1 MTSRRNA
8 VAEYLAATRLFSQ
21 PARRFLAATAL
32 QWCAY
37 GLNGVVFNLYLV
49 QAGYKES
56 FVGHIVSLSAAGM
69 ALCAIPAGMLADRWG
84 RRRCLLLG
92 AVMEGLALAVR
103 ALTPWPGVI
112 GAASFVVGAGQS
124 LYAISAAPFISE
136 HSTVRERTH
145 LFSAFFSVEL
155 LSSVLGSMVGG
166 WTPTLLHLLPATM
179 RPELLGAYRW
189 TLLEGAGLALAG
201 AIPLSLLQ
209 KFREQRLTHPRLTR
223 DPEAR
228 KLIPIGANAFMLGAG
243 AGLVIPFMNLYFA
256 TRFNCSSAQIG
267 VFFAVTQVTTA
278 LAAALGPAL
287 ARRFGKLKTATA
299 SELLSLP
306 FLITLGAEK
315 KLEVAVTAF
324 WLRATL
330 MQSGSPLI
338 NTFVMESLPQNLR
351 ARSAS
356 VNHMVWNTGWAVS
369 ATLAGWIIQRF
380 GYATPF
386 YITAVLY
393 ATAAT
398 SFYLAFRRQ
407 PEVRHVDAVAA
418 EAAAAEEPALPVEAA
433 LND

>member
-1 MTSRRNA
+1 MGHVVSMNA
-8 VAEYLAATRLFSQ
+8 L
-21 PARRFLAATAL
+21 
-32 QWCAY
+32 
-37 GLNGVVFNLYLV
+37 
-49 QAGYKES
+49 
-56 FVGHIVSLSAAGM
+56 GM
-69 ALCAIPAGMLADRWG
+69 ALLALPAGILADRWG

-92 AVMEGLALAVR
+92 AVVEGLALAAR
-103 ALTPWPGVI
+103 ALVGSPGVI
-112 GAASFVVGAGQS
+112 GGASFLVGAGQS
-124 LYAISAAPFISE
+124 LYAIAAAPFISE
-136 HSTVRERTH
+136 HSTARERTH

-155 LSSVLGSMVGG
+155 LAAVVGSMLGG
-166 WTPTLLHLLPATM
+166 WTPKLLHLLPLAA
-179 RPELLGAYRW
+179 RPDLLGAYRW
-189 TLLEGAGLALAG
+189 TLLEGAALALVG
-201 AIPLSLLQ
+201 MVPLVLLRGV
-209 KFREQRLTHPRLTR
+209 REQRLTHPRLAR

-256 TRFNCSSAQIG
+256 TRFRCSSAQIG
-267 VFFAVTQVTTA
+267 VFFAITQVTTA

-287 ARRFGKLKTATA
+287 ARRFGKLRTATA

-315 KLEVAVTAF
+315 KLEVAVVAF
-324 WLRATL
+324 WARATL

-338 NTFVMESLPQNLR
+338 NTFVMESLPQSLR

-380 GYATPF
+380 GYAMPF

-398 SFYLAFRRQ
+398 SFYLAFRHQ
-407 PEVRHVDAVAA
+407 PEVRTVEAPVADPAV
-418 EAAAAEEPALPVEAA
+418 PVEAT

>member
-32 QWCAY
+32 TWCAY
-37 GLNGVVFNLYLV
+37 GLNSVVFNLYLIE
-49 QAGYKES
+49 AGHRES
-56 FVGHIVSLSAAGM
+56 FVGHVVSLNAAGM

-103 ALTPWPGVI
+103 ALTGSPGVI
-112 GAASFVVGAGQS
+112 GAASFLVGAGQS
-124 LYAISAAPFISE
+124 LYAIAAAPFISE
-136 HSTVRERTH
+136 HSTARERTH

-155 LSSVLGSMVGG
+155 LSAVIGSMLGG
-166 WTPTLLHLLPATM
+166 WTPSLLHLLPVGM
-179 RPELLGAYRW
+179 RPDLLGAYRW
-189 TLLEGAGLALAG
+189 TLLEGATLALAG
-201 AIPLSLLQ
+201 AVPLSLLQ
-209 KFREQRLTHPRLTR
+209 RFQEQRLTHPKLTR

-243 AGLVIPFMNLYFA
+243 AGLVIPFMNLYFS
-256 TRFNCSSAQIG
+256 TRFKCSSAQIG

-287 ARRFGKLKTATA
+287 ARRFGKLRTATA

-315 KLEVAVTAF
+315 NLEVAVVAF

-398 SFYLAFRRQ
+398 SFYLAFRHQ
-407 PEVRHVDAVAA
+407 PEVHSV
-418 EAAAAEEPALPVEAA
+418 ETPGGEPAIPVEAA